1 MKFDIEW
8 LQKDEPEQ
16 RTDLFYCEGYQ
27 HSPVC
32 IITGGSRK
40 VLISCDGEMRIKY
53 KYGGETFTLTDYWD
67 LLEHDI
73 KRDIDLNKLDY
84 DNYID
89 NPWFAAYDITN
100 NYDEDAGWET
110 YEDIGFVH
118 DNLDEMILRVKYYIT
133 EGKYND

>member
-1 MKFDIEW
+1 
-8 LQKDEPEQ
+8 
-16 RTDLFYCEGYQ
+16 
-27 HSPVC
+27 
-32 IITGGSRK
+32 
-40 VLISCDGEMRIKY
+40 
-53 KYGGETFTLTDYWD
+53 

-73 KRDIDLNKLDY
+73 KRDIDLNRLDY

-100 NYDEDAGWET
+100 GYDEDAGWET